1 MGEGSNTPMNVYISK
16 DGQMVLVGNGIV
28 EFGTEASYSEADCS
42 VKGMDGKGNEV
53 KLMNLTYLGTTS
65 SLTINMEFD
74 EFNAD
79 LLLEVGTPQMREAD
93 YRFVLGTQVEN
104 GFSWDYG
111 DADDLIEFL
120 SLLLRG
126 QKCGHENIF
135 LFYWV
140 LGNYYELK
148 VDLLDGSDYHAHDGL
163 KSISL
168 DGHVVTPTA
177 PMLFRVVNF
186 LCMGKADTEL
196 VLDGARVRLRVS
208 RIGSNESNESDKE
221 GK

>member
-16 DGQMVLVGNGIV
+16 DGQSVLLGKADSIEITEESVCPV
-28 EFGTEASYSEADCS
+28 QGTI
-42 VKGMDGKGNEV
+42 KGNEV
-53 KLMNLTYLGTTS
+53 ELMNLTYLDTTS
-65 SLTINMEFD
+65 SLTIDRKLD

-79 LLLEVGTPQMREAD
+79 LLLEVGTPQMREVD

-111 DADDLIEFL
+111 GADDLIEFL

-126 QKCGHENIF
+126 HENIF

-140 LGNYYELK
+140 LSNYYELE
-148 VDLLDGSDYHAHDGL
+148 VELLDGSDYHAHDGL

-186 LCMGKADTEL
+186 LCMYEADTEL

-208 RIGSNESNESDKE
+208 KIESNESNESDKE
-221 GK
+221 DK

>member
-1 MGEGSNTPMNVYISK
+1 MGEGSNIPMNVYISK
-16 DGQMVLVGNGIV
+16 DGQSVLLGKAHSIELVKESV
-28 EFGTEASYSEADCS
+28 CPVQGTI
-42 VKGMDGKGNEV
+42 KGNEV
-53 KLMNLTYLGTTS
+53 EPMNLSYLGTTP
-65 SLTINMEFD
+65 SLTINMELD

-79 LLLEVGTPQMREAD
+79 LLLEVGTPKMREVD
-93 YRFVLGTQVEN
+93 YRFVLGTLFEN
-104 GFSWDYG
+104 EFSWDYG
-111 DADDLIEFL
+111 GADDLIELL

-126 QKCGHENIF
+126 NENIF

-148 VDLLDGSDYHAHDGL
+148 VELLDGSDYHAHDGL

-186 LCMGKADTEL
+186 LCMGEADTEL
-196 VLDGARVRLRVS
+196 VLDGARVRLRVCK
-208 RIGSNESNESDKE
+208 IVPKE
-221 GK
+221 EEEDN

>member
-16 DGQMVLVGNGIV
+16 DGQTVLLGKADSIEITEESVYPV
-28 EFGTEASYSEADCS
+28 QGTI
-42 VKGMDGKGNEV
+42 KGNEV
-53 KLMNLTYLGTTS
+53 ELMDLSYLGTTS
-65 SLTINMEFD
+65 SLTINMELD

-79 LLLEVGTPQMREAD
+79 LLLEVCTPQMRGVD
-93 YRFVLGTQVEN
+93 YRFVLGKLSEN
-104 GFSWDYG
+104 EFSWDYG
-111 DADDLIEFL
+111 SADDLIELL

-126 QKCGHENIF
+126 HVRGHENIF
-135 LFYWV
+135 LFYWM

-148 VDLLDGSDYHAHDGL
+148 VELLDGSDYHAYGGL
-163 KSISL
+163 KSILL

-186 LCMGKADTEL
+186 LCMGEADTEL

-221 GK
+221 DK

>member
-16 DGQMVLVGNGIV
+16 DGQSVL
-28 EFGTEASYSEADCS
+28 FGKADSIEITEES
-42 VKGMDGKGNEV
+42 VCPVQGTIKGNEV
-53 KLMNLTYLGTTS
+53 ELMNLTYLGTTS
-65 SLTINMEFD
+65 SLTIDMELD

-79 LLLEVGTPQMREAD
+79 LLLEVGTPQMREVD

-111 DADDLIEFL
+111 GADDLIEFL
-120 SLLLRG
+120 SLLLR
-126 QKCGHENIF
+126 GHENIF

-148 VDLLDGSDYHAHDGL
+148 VELLDGSDYHAHDGL

-168 DGHVVTPTA
+168 DSHVVTPTA

-186 LCMGKADTEL
+186 LCMGEADTEL
-196 VLDGARVRLRVS
+196 VLDGARVRLKVCK
-208 RIGSNESNESDKE
+208 IGSNESNETDKE
-221 GK
+221 DK

>member
-16 DGQMVLVGNGIV
+16 DGQSVLLSKADSIEIIEESVCPV
-28 EFGTEASYSEADCS
+28 QGTIKE
-42 VKGMDGKGNEV
+42 NEV
-53 KLMNLTYLGTTS
+53 ELMDLSYLGTTS
-65 SLTINMEFD
+65 SLTIDMKFD

-79 LLLEVGTPQMREAD
+79 LLLEVGTPQMREVD

-111 DADDLIEFL
+111 GADDLIEFL

-126 QKCGHENIF
+126 HENIF

-140 LGNYYELK
+140 LSNYYELE
-148 VDLLDGSDYHAHDGL
+148 VELLDGSDYHAHDGL

-177 PMLFRVVNF
+177 PMLFRVVNL
-186 LCMGKADTEL
+186 LCMYEADTEL

-208 RIGSNESNESDKE
+208 KIGSNESNESNEEDK
-221 GK
+221 

>member
-16 DGQMVLVGNGIV
+16 DGQLVL
-28 EFGTEASYSEADCS
+28 FGKADSIEITEES
-42 VKGMDGKGNEV
+42 VCPVQGTIKGNEV
-53 KLMNLTYLGTTS
+53 EPMNLSYLCTIS
-65 SLTINMEFD
+65 SFTIDMELD

-111 DADDLIEFL
+111 GADDLIEFL

-126 QKCGHENIF
+126 HGDIF

-140 LGNYYELK
+140 LGNYYELE
-148 VDLLDGSDYHAHDGL
+148 VELLDGSDYHVHDGL

-177 PMLFRVVNF
+177 PMLFRVVNL
-186 LCMGKADTEL
+186 LCMYEADTEL
-196 VLDGARVRLRVS
+196 VLDGARVRLRVN

-221 GK
+221 DK

>member
-1 MGEGSNTPMNVYISK
+1 MGEGSNTPMNVYVSK
-16 DGQMVLVGNGIV
+16 DRQLVL
-28 EFGTEASYSEADCS
+28 FGKADSIEITEES
-42 VKGMDGKGNEV
+42 VCPVQGTIKGNEV
-53 KLMNLTYLGTTS
+53 KLMDLSYLGTTS
-65 SLTINMEFD
+65 SLTIDMEFD

-79 LLLEVGTPQMREAD
+79 LLLEVGTPQMREVD
-93 YRFVLGTQVEN
+93 YRFVLGTLFEN
-104 GFSWDYG
+104 ERSWYYG
-111 DADDLIEFL
+111 SADDLIELL

-126 QKCGHENIF
+126 NENIF

-140 LGNYYELK
+140 LGNYYELE
-148 VDLLDGSDYHAHDGL
+148 VELLDGSNYHAHDGL

-186 LCMGKADTEL
+186 LCMYEADTEL

-208 RIGSNESNESDKE
+208 RMGSNESNESDKE
-221 GK
+221 DK

>member
-16 DGQMVLVGNGIV
+16 DGQSVLLGKANSIEIIEESVYP
-28 EFGTEASYSEADCS
+28 FQGTTKE
-42 VKGMDGKGNEV
+42 NEV
-53 KLMNLTYLGTTS
+53 ELMNPTYLSTTS
-65 SLTINMEFD
+65 SLTINMELD

-79 LLLEVGTPQMREAD
+79 LLLKVGTPQMREVD

-111 DADDLIEFL
+111 GADDLIEFL

-126 QKCGHENIF
+126 NENIF

-148 VDLLDGSDYHAHDGL
+148 VELLDGSDYHAHDGL
-163 KSISL
+163 KSILL

-186 LCMGKADTEL
+186 LCMYEADTEL
-196 VLDGARVRLRVS
+196 VLDGARVRLKVCK
-208 RIGSNESNESDKE
+208 IGSNESNESDEEYK
-221 GK
+221 

>member
-16 DGQMVLVGNGIV
+16 DGQSVL
-28 EFGTEASYSEADCS
+28 FGKADSIEITEES
-42 VKGMDGKGNEV
+42 VCPVQGTIKGNEV
-53 KLMNLTYLGTTS
+53 ELMNLSYLGTTS
-65 SLTINMEFD
+65 SLTIDMEFD

-79 LLLEVGTPQMREAD
+79 LLLEVATPQLCEVD

-126 QKCGHENIF
+126 HGDIF

-140 LGNYYELK
+140 LGNYYELE
-148 VDLLDGSDYHAHDGL
+148 VELLDGSDYHAYDGL

-177 PMLFRVVNF
+177 PMLFRVVNL
-186 LCMGKADTEL
+186 LCMGEVDTEL

>member
-16 DGQMVLVGNGIV
+16 DGQLVL
-28 EFGTEASYSEADCS
+28 FGKADSIEITEES
-42 VKGMDGKGNEV
+42 VCPVQGTIKGNEV
-53 KLMNLTYLGTTS
+53 ELMNLTYLGTTS
-65 SLTINMEFD
+65 SLTIDMELD

-79 LLLEVGTPQMREAD
+79 LLLEVCTPQMREVD
-93 YRFVLGTQVEN
+93 YRFVLGTQFEN

-111 DADDLIEFL
+111 GADDLIEFL

-126 QKCGHENIF
+126 HGDIF

-148 VDLLDGSDYHAHDGL
+148 VELLDGSDYHTHDGL

-186 LCMGKADTEL
+186 LCMYEADTEL

-208 RIGSNESNESDKE
+208 KIGSNESNESDKE
-221 GK
+221 DK

>member
-16 DGQMVLVGNGIV
+16 DGQLVL
-28 EFGTEASYSEADCS
+28 FGKADSIEITEES
-42 VKGMDGKGNEV
+42 VCPVQGMIKGNEV
-53 KLMNLTYLGTTS
+53 EPMNLSYLGTTS
-65 SLTINMEFD
+65 SLTIDMELD

-79 LLLEVGTPQMREAD
+79 LLLKVGTPQMREVD
-93 YRFVLGTQVEN
+93 YRFVLGTLSEN
-104 GFSWDYG
+104 EFSWDYG

-126 QKCGHENIF
+126 NENIF

-148 VDLLDGSDYHAHDGL
+148 VELLDGSNYHAYDGL

-186 LCMGKADTEL
+186 LCMGEADTEL

-208 RIGSNESNESDKE
+208 RMGSNESKEDK
-221 GK
+221 

>member
-16 DGQMVLVGNGIV
+16 DGQLVLLGKANSI
-28 EFGTEASYSEADCS
+28 EITEES
-42 VKGMDGKGNEV
+42 VCPVQVTIKGNEV
-53 KLMNLTYLGTTS
+53 ELTNLSHLGTTS
-65 SLTINMEFD
+65 SLTIDMEFD

-79 LLLEVGTPQMREAD
+79 LLLEVATPQLCEVD

-111 DADDLIEFL
+111 GADDLIEFL

-126 QKCGHENIF
+126 HGDIF

-140 LGNYYELK
+140 LGNYYELE
-148 VDLLDGSDYHAHDGL
+148 VELLDGSDYHTHNGL

-177 PMLFRVVNF
+177 PMLFRVVNL
-186 LCMGKADTEL
+186 LCMYEADTEL

-208 RIGSNESNESDKE
+208 KIGSNESNESDEEDK
-221 GK
+221 

>member
-1 MGEGSNTPMNVYISK
+1 MGEDSNTPMNVYISK
-16 DGQMVLVGNGIV
+16 DGQSVLLGKIDSIEITEESVCPV
-28 EFGTEASYSEADCS
+28 QGTI
-42 VKGMDGKGNEV
+42 KGNEV
-53 KLMNLTYLGTTS
+53 ELMNLTYLGTTS
-65 SLTINMEFD
+65 SLTINMELD

-79 LLLEVGTPQMREAD
+79 LLLEVCIPQMREAD
-93 YRFVLGTQVEN
+93 YRFVLGTLFEN
-104 GFSWDYG
+104 EFSWDCG
-111 DADDLIEFL
+111 DVDDLIKFL

-126 QKCGHENIF
+126 NENIF

-148 VDLLDGSDYHAHDGL
+148 VELLDGSNYHAYDGL

-186 LCMGKADTEL
+186 LCMYEADTEL

-208 RIGSNESNESDKE
+208 KIGSNESNESGKEDK
-221 GK
+221 

>member
-16 DGQMVLVGNGIV
+16 DGQMALLGKGIV
-28 EFGTEASYSEADCS
+28 EFGTEVSYSEADYP
-42 VKGMDGKGNEV
+42 VKGMDDNGNEV
-53 KLMNLTYLGTTS
+53 ELTNLSHLGTTS
-65 SLTINMEFD
+65 SLTIEMELD

-79 LLLEVGTPQMREAD
+79 LLLEVATPQMREAD
-93 YRFVLGTQVEN
+93 YRFVLGTQFEN
-104 GFSWDYG
+104 GFNWDYG

-120 SLLLRG
+120 SLLLR
-126 QKCGHENIF
+126 GHENIF

-148 VDLLDGSDYHAHDGL
+148 VELLDGSDYHAHDGL

-168 DGHVVTPTA
+168 DGHVVTPTG

-208 RIGSNESNESDKE
+208 RLGSNENITK
-221 GK
+221 K

>member
-16 DGQMVLVGNGIV
+16 DGQLVL
-28 EFGTEASYSEADCS
+28 FGKADSIEITEES
-42 VKGMDGKGNEV
+42 VCPVQGTIKGNEV
-53 KLMNLTYLGTTS
+53 ELMNLTYLGTTS
-65 SLTINMEFD
+65 SLTIDMELD

-79 LLLEVGTPQMREAD
+79 LLLEVCTPQMREVD
-93 YRFVLGTQVEN
+93 YRFVLGTQFEN

-111 DADDLIEFL
+111 GADDLIEFL

-126 QKCGHENIF
+126 HGDIF

-148 VDLLDGSDYHAHDGL
+148 VELLDGSDYHTHDGL

-186 LCMGKADTEL
+186 LCMYEADTEL

-208 RIGSNESNESDKE
+208 RIGSNENNKSDKE
-221 GK
+221 DK

>member
-1 MGEGSNTPMNVYISK
+1 MGEGSNTPMKVYISK
-16 DGQMVLVGNGIV
+16 DRQLVL
-28 EFGTEASYSEADCS
+28 FGKADSIEITEES
-42 VKGMDGKGNEV
+42 VCPVQGTIKGNEV
-53 KLMNLTYLGTTS
+53 EPMDLSYLGTTS
-65 SLTINMEFD
+65 SLTIDMEFD

-79 LLLEVGTPQMREAD
+79 LLLEVGTPQMREVD

-111 DADDLIEFL
+111 GADDLIEFL

-126 QKCGHENIF
+126 HGDIF

-140 LGNYYELK
+140 LGNYYELE
-148 VDLLDGSDYHAHDGL
+148 VELLDGSDYHTHNGL

-177 PMLFRVVNF
+177 PMLFRVVNL
-186 LCMGKADTEL
+186 LCMYEADTEL
-196 VLDGARVRLRVS
+196 VLDSARVRLRVNK
-208 RIGSNESNESDKE
+208 IGSNESNESDKE
-221 GK
+221 DK

>member
-1 MGEGSNTPMNVYISK
+1 MGEGSNTPMKVYISK
-16 DGQMVLVGNGIV
+16 DGQLVL
-28 EFGTEASYSEADCS
+28 FGKADSIEITEES
-42 VKGMDGKGNEV
+42 VCPVQGTIKGNEV
-53 KLMNLTYLGTTS
+53 ELMNLSYLGTTS
-65 SLTINMEFD
+65 SLTIDMELD

-79 LLLEVGTPQMREAD
+79 LLLEVGTPQMREVD

-111 DADDLIEFL
+111 SADDLIEFL

-126 QKCGHENIF
+126 HGDIF

-140 LGNYYELK
+140 LGNYYELE
-148 VDLLDGSDYHAHDGL
+148 VELLDGSDYHTHNGL

-177 PMLFRVVNF
+177 PMLFRVVNL
-186 LCMGKADTEL
+186 LCMYEADTEL

-208 RIGSNESNESDKE
+208 KIGSNESNESDKE
-221 GK
+221 DK

>member
-1 MGEGSNTPMNVYISK
+1 MGEDSNTPMNVYVSK
-16 DGQMVLVGNGIV
+16 DGQSVL
-28 EFGTEASYSEADCS
+28 FGKADSIEITEES
-42 VKGMDGKGNEV
+42 VCPVQGTIKGNEV
-53 KLMNLTYLGTTS
+53 ELMNLSYLGTTS
-65 SLTINMEFD
+65 SLTIDMELD

-79 LLLEVGTPQMREAD
+79 LLLEVCTPQMREVD
-93 YRFVLGTQVEN
+93 YRFVLGTLSEN
-104 GFSWDYG
+104 EFSWDYG
-111 DADDLIEFL
+111 GADDLIELL

-126 QKCGHENIF
+126 QKCRHKDTF

-148 VDLLDGSDYHAHDGL
+148 VELLDGSDYHAHDGL

-177 PMLFRVVNF
+177 LMLFRVVNF
-186 LCMGKADTEL
+186 LCMYEADTEL

-208 RIGSNESNESDKE
+208 RIGSNENNESDKE
-221 GK
+221 NK

>member
-16 DGQMVLVGNGIV
+16 DGQSVLLGKADSI
-28 EFGTEASYSEADCS
+28 EITEGS
-42 VKGMDGKGNEV
+42 VCPVQVTIKGNEV
-53 KLMNLTYLGTTS
+53 ELKNLSYLGTAS
-65 SLTINMEFD
+65 SLTIDMELD

-79 LLLEVGTPQMREAD
+79 LLLEVGTPQMREVD

-111 DADDLIEFL
+111 GADDLIEFL

-126 QKCGHENIF
+126 HENIF

-140 LGNYYELK
+140 LSNYYELK
-148 VDLLDGSDYHAHDGL
+148 VELLDGSDYHAHDGL
-163 KSISL
+163 KSILL

-177 PMLFRVVNF
+177 PMLFRVVNL
-186 LCMGKADTEL
+186 LCMYEADTEL

-208 RIGSNESNESDKE
+208 KIESNESKEDK
-221 GK
+221 

>member
-1 MGEGSNTPMNVYISK
+1 MGEGSNIPMNVYISK
-16 DGQMVLVGNGIV
+16 DRQSVLLCKADSI
-28 EFGTEASYSEADCS
+28 EITEES
-42 VKGMDGKGNEV
+42 VCPVQGMIKGNEV
-53 KLMNLTYLGTTS
+53 ELINLSYLGTTS
-65 SLTINMEFD
+65 SLTIDMKFD

-93 YRFVLGTQVEN
+93 YRFVLGTQFEN

-111 DADDLIEFL
+111 DADDLIELL
-120 SLLLRG
+120 SILLRG
-126 QKCGHENIF
+126 HGDIF

-140 LGNYYELK
+140 LGNYYELE
-148 VDLLDGSDYHAHDGL
+148 VELLDGSDYHTHNGL

-177 PMLFRVVNF
+177 PMLFRVVNL
-186 LCMGKADTEL
+186 LCMYEADTEL

-208 RIGSNESNESDKE
+208 KIGSNESNESDKE
-221 GK
+221 DK